1 MSRNSKLTQ
10 NMAVTVLLGAIS
22 VGCVPQPIRKNSI
35 VDIAKTYLI
44 NVSPVGGVRFER
56 PKPPEEGF
64 TPFRLASEKTAKLKE
79 REKEKERVEM
89 ERERESEAEKEV
101 EGKGSYRVCQIPHTH
116 AARVSSGSD
125 RATELQL
132 EIPGDDSHPSSTSSS
147 APLAD
152 QVRDV

>member
-22 VGCVPQPIRKNSI
+22 VGCVPQPVRKNSI

-89 ERERESEAEKEV
+89 ERERERERENEAEREEM
-101 EGKGSYRVCQIPHTH
+101 EGK
-116 AARVSSGSD
+116 SSR
-125 RATELQL
+125 RAGQTASETNTNANLQL
-132 EIPGDDSHPSSTSSS
+132 EVPGDESTSSV
-147 APLAD
+147 PPAD
-152 QVRDV
+152 QVSDALHCTVL

>member
-35 VDIAKTYLI
+35 VDITKTYLI

-79 REKEKERVEM
+79 REKEKEKEREEM
-89 ERERESEAEKEV
+89 EREKESEVEKGEM
-101 EGKGSYRVCQIPHTH
+101 EKTNSNRVGQTDN
-116 AARVSSGSD
+116 ATNTGVVTGSD
-125 RATELQL
+125 TALQL
-132 EIPGDDSHPSSTSSS
+132 EIPGDEIHCS
-147 APLAD
+147 D
-152 QVRDV
+152 QVSDVM

>member
-22 VGCVPQPIRKNSI
+22 VGCVPQPIRKNSV

-56 PKPPEEGF
+56 PKPPEDGF

-79 REKEKERVEM
+79 REKEKERIQL
-89 ERERESEAEKEV
+89 ERERESEAEREEMEERHSNRVHQTANATSTNTDTDTGV
-101 EGKGSYRVCQIPHTH
+101 ETGSN
-116 AARVSSGSD
+116 
-125 RATELQL
+125 TELQL
-132 EIPGDDSHPSSTSSS
+132 EIPGDDMHSS
-147 APLAD
+147 D
-152 QVRDV
+152 QVSNAL